1 MWRSIAAT
9 PVFRVRD
16 EDESMASRRSAA
28 RGGIIPAG
36 EGVAVRVARG
46 RTLRVINTHGHQVV
60 DFWAFNARKTA
71 EFMSMEHTRPSILK
85 LTPVPGDVLRSNRRR
100 AMLSVVEDTTPGVH
114 DTTIAACNV
123 ERYRMLGVA
132 GRHANCED
140 NLHTALAV
148 LGITPPEVPCPF
160 NLFQN
165 TRYHPRRGLEFKPPT
180 SRAGQY
186 IAFHAEMDLI
196 AVFSACPMDVL
207 PINRDGPVDARFEV
221 L

>member
-1 MWRSIAAT
+1 MN
-9 PVFRVRD
+9 
-16 EDESMASRRSAA
+16 SRTA
-28 RGGIIPAG
+28 GQPGTIPAR
-36 EGVAVRVARG
+36 EGVAVRVPRG

-60 DFWAFNARKTA
+60 DFWAFNARKVA

-85 LTPVPGDVLRSNRRR
+85 LTPAPGDVLRSNRRR
-100 AMLSVVEDTTPGVH
+100 PMLTVVEDTTPGVH

-140 NLHTALAV
+140 NLYTALAA

-165 TRYHPRRGLEFKPPT
+165 TRYHPSRGLEFKPPT

-186 IAFHAEMDLI
+186 IAFRAEMNVV
-196 AVFSACPMDVL
+196 AVLSACPMDVL
-207 PINRDGPVDARFEV
+207 PINRDGPADAHYQV